1 MPPIPPWPG
10 APIEVGDRAVYVRR
24 APSIAD
30 RPEPAVF
37 VHGLGGSSTNWTDLM
52 GELRDVLDGRA
63 LDLSGFGES
72 PPAPGD
78 DYSVD
83 GHATAVIELI
93 ETTTSGPVHLFGNS
107 LGGAVATRVAAQR
120 ADLVRSLTL
129 VSPALPDLWPRLGPA
144 RMAVVGIPGLGPSL
158 LRRLQRLP
166 ADQRVRATF
175 EGVYHDPSRIPEER
189 LRQAIEDTLRADERE
204 HGVTALGG
212 SLRGLITE
220 YFRPP
225 GPSALWRQAA
235 GVSAPTLLV
244 YGRHDPL
251 VDPRMARR
259 ALRTFPHARVV
270 IFAESGHV
278 AQMEQPEE
286 VARIFRGFHQA
297 VRQGDET
304 AGVTRTAAAG

>member
-1 MPPIPPWPG
+1 M
-10 APIEVGDRAVYVRR
+10 YVRR
-24 APSIAD
+24 APSTAE

-52 GELRDVLDGRA
+52 DELRDVLDGRA

-93 ETTTSGPVHLFGNS
+93 EATTSGPVHLFGNS

-144 RMAVVGIPGLGPSL
+144 RMTVAAIPGLGPSL

-189 LRQAIEDTLRADERE
+189 LREAIEDTLRADERD
-204 HGVTALGG
+204 HGITALGG
-212 SLRGLITE
+212 SLRGLVAE

-235 GVSAPTLLV
+235 AVSAPTLLV
-244 YGRHDPL
+244 YGRHDRL

-259 ALRTFPHARVV
+259 ALRTFPQARVA

-286 VARIFRGFHQA
+286 VARVFRGFHRA
-297 VRQGDET
+297 VRNGDEVIGVT
-304 AGVTRTAAAG
+304 GVTRSAAAG

>member
-1 MPPIPPWPG
+1 VAPIPQWPG
-10 APIEVGDRAVYVRR
+10 EPLEVGDRVVYVRR
-24 APSIAD
+24 AGSTAE

-52 GELRDVLDGRA
+52 DELRDVLDGRA

-72 PPAPGD
+72 PPAPND
-78 DYSVD
+78 DYSVS

-144 RMAVVGIPGLGPSL
+144 RMAVASIPGLGPTL

-166 ADQRVRATF
+166 AEQRVRATF
-175 EGVYHDPSRIPEER
+175 EGVYYDPGRIPAER
-189 LRQAIEDTLRADERE
+189 LREAVEDTLRADERE

-212 SLRGLITE
+212 SLRGLVTE

-225 GPSALWRQAA
+225 GPFALWRQAA
-235 GVSAPTLLV
+235 EVAAPTLLV
-244 YGRHDPL
+244 YGRHDRL

-259 ALRTFPHARVV
+259 ARRTFPDARVA
-270 IFAESGHV
+270 ILGEAGHV

-286 VARIFRGFHQA
+286 VARAFRGFRATIGGDGFKRPA
-297 VRQGDET
+297 V
-304 AGVTRTAAAG
+304 AG